1 MANTVDKVLAVAKAE
16 LGYLEKKNG
25 NNLYD
30 KTANAGSN
38 NYTKYGYEMHQIYP
52 SVMDYPAAWCDAF
65 VDWCFYK
72 AYGVSN
78 AKALLGGNFDDY
90 TVNSAQLY
98 KNKGAY
104 FKSNPKVGD
113 QIFFRNSS
121 RICHTGL
128 VYKVDANYVYTYEG
142 NTSNASGVIANGG
155 GVAAKKYTLGYSG
168 IDGYGRPKYD
178 TAETSTGTNKPAA
191 AASDEKTIW
200 DFLTSK
206 GLNAFAVAGVMGN
219 LFAESGLKSNNMEN
233 YYEKKLDM
241 TDTSYTTA
249 VDNGSYTNFIKDAVG
264 YGIAQWTY
272 HSRKKG
278 LYDLVKSRG
287 VSISNLSAQLDYLW
301 QEIKGY
307 TKVYSVLKSATSV
320 KQASDI
326 FLTDF
331 ENPQKQNDSVKN
343 TRASYGQNY
352 YNKYSGSSTVTSK
365 PSSTIPSVASGTPN
379 LKVGSKGA
387 QVILLQHDLNYV
399 MKSGLSVDGDFGTKT
414 KNALIAFQKKY
425 GLTADGIY
433 GSNSEKKM
441 KAALA
446 GGKTTS
452 IVPSVASGTPNL
464 KKGSK
469 GAQVKL
475 LQQDLNYIMNAGLS
489 VDGDFGSATYKALKS
504 FQEKYGLTVDGIYG
518 SNSQRKMASLL

>member
-178 TAETSTGTNKPAA
+178 TAEISTGTNKPAA

-343 TRASYGQNY
+343 TRASYGQ
-352 YNKYSGSSTVTSK
+352 STRSRPRT
-365 PSSTIPSVASGTPN
+365 
-379 LKVGSKGA
+379 
-387 QVILLQHDLNYV
+387 
-399 MKSGLSVDGDFGTKT
+399 F
-414 KNALIAFQKKY
+414 
-425 GLTADGIY
+425 
-433 GSNSEKKM
+433 
-441 KAALA
+441 
-446 GGKTTS
+446 
-452 IVPSVASGTPNL
+452 
-464 KKGSK
+464 
-469 GAQVKL
+469 
-475 LQQDLNYIMNAGLS
+475 
-489 VDGDFGSATYKALKS
+489 
-504 FQEKYGLTVDGIYG
+504 
-518 SNSQRKMASLL
+518 